1 MWVISNAV
9 SILWQPAGSLNYL
22 LQMLPQRI
30 LELTGQTRLA
40 ACITELLMVVN
51 IPDKLK
57 DIEDK

>member
-1 MWVISNAV
+1 
-9 SILWQPAGSLNYL
+9 
-22 LQMLPQRI
+22 MLPQRI
-30 LELTGQTRLA
+30 LEFTGQTRLA